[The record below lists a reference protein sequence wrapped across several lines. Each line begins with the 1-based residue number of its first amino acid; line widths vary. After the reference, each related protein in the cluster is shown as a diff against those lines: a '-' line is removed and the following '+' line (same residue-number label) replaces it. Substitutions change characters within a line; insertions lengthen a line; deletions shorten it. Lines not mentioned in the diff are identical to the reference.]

1 MQITAD
7 WLRDDASQA
16 VLSALSEQG
25 FDAYF
30 VGGCVRNALLNAPV
44 SDLDV
49 ATAARPKT
57 VDAVMRAKG
66 FRTVPTGVDHGTI
79 TVIVDG
85 HSFEVTSFRK
95 DVETHGR
102 RAVVAFSSDIR
113 DDARRRDFTMNA
125 LYADANGVVTDPLNG
140 LPDLLARRLR
150 FIEDADTRIKEDYL
164 RILRYFRFFAWY
176 GDQAEG
182 LDPDALSAI
191 AANLDG
197 LDHLSK
203 ERIGAEMRK
212 ILSADQPE
220 IAVATM
226 EQTGVLNRIL
236 PGCSARALG
245 PLVHLESQL
254 GLTKDWLRRLLVLG
268 GQDLKSALRLSNAD
282 AARIKKFRLANEAAA
297 PVRETAYRFGA
308 ATALD
313 LALVQSASLGVSVD
327 PKVLQLA
334 EQGAAAVCPVTAKD
348 LPDYAG
354 KALGIKLREV
364 EANWIGSGFTK
375 TKADLLGE

>member
-7 WLRDDASQA
+7 WLRADASQA

-25 FDAYF
+25 FAAYF

-49 ATAARPKT
+49 ATSARPKD
-57 VDAVMRAKG
+57 VDALMQAKG
-66 FRTVPTGVDHGTI
+66 FRTVPTGLDHGTI
-79 TVIVDG
+79 TVIIG
-85 HSFEVTSFRK
+85 GQSFEVTSFRK

-102 RAVVAFSSDIR
+102 RAVVAFSNDIH

-176 GDQAEG
+176 GDQTEG
-182 LDPDALSAI
+182 LDSDALSAI
-191 AANLDG
+191 TANLDG
-197 LDHLSK
+197 LDQLSK

-212 ILSADQPE
+212 LLSADHPE

-226 EQTGVLNRIL
+226 EQTGVLNQIL
-236 PGCSARALG
+236 PGCSARGLG

-254 GLTKDWLRRLLVLG
+254 GLPKDWLRRLLVLG
-268 GQDLKSALRLSNAD
+268 GRELKSALRLSNAD

-297 PVRETAYRFGA
+297 SVRETAYRFGA

-313 LALVQSASLGVSVD
+313 LALVQSASLGAAVD

-348 LPDYAG
+348 LPDYEG

-375 TKADLLGE
+375 TKADLLGD